1 MRIVSD
7 ASLAR
12 EAFPYVVL
20 GCPFRWPI
28 WRTSFGLAGTPLM
41 RAKLALATGLYYSS
55 DLGATG
61 ICANNIKTL
70 AMILRH
76 GPVANYTLGAA

>member
-1 MRIVSD
+1 MWYWG
-7 ASLAR
+7 AR
-12 EAFPYVVL
+12 SGGQCGAHLL
-20 GCPFRWPI
+20 GLQARRSCGLN
-28 WRTSFGLAGTPLM
+28 WRLQRVF
-41 RAKLALATGLYYSS
+41 YYSS